1 MKVLNRS
8 ANSAKLNRLV
18 ASTRYLICVVGLG
31 NWVSSNIDFPNSNGD
46 GSSDESIPGDIDTLI
61 TDKSISR
68 CTEVSTLDTT
78 AHLMTDES
86 GLATHGFIHSILTR
100 RLGLIVG
107 CCLGII
113 VFIVL
118 ISVLGWL
125 KIKKQRHDNTT
136 KRQQPPVPPE
146 YISYRHFSIPHDE
159 HNRLD
164 GCPPTNG
171 GHHGLHGTT
180 LLNS

>member
-1 MKVLNRS
+1 MPNQIDQPIILPHQEDTDISVGDNIKTLLTDS
-8 ANSAKLNRLV
+8 AN
-18 ASTRYLICVVGLG
+18 
-31 NWVSSNIDFPNSNGD
+31 
-46 GSSDESIPGDIDTLI
+46 
-61 TDKSISR
+61 SR
-68 CTEVSTLDTT
+68 CTEVKTLDTT
-78 AHLMTDES
+78 AHLMTDEH
-86 GLATHGFIHSILTR
+86 GLSSQGIFHSILTR

-125 KIKKQRHDNTT
+125 KVKKQRIVENA
-136 KRQQPPVPPE
+136 KRQQPVPPE

-164 GCPPTNG
+164 GCPQNS
-171 GHHGLHGTT
+171 LMHGTT